1 MPSVLGGR
9 GDSPLVLEGVAAWVR
24 AVVASRGRAE
34 RMMEEERLGGMN
46 DGASSGI
53 VSPIVRVHELMA
65 MKRGAISRKFRKR
78 RRRLAKEIFII
89 ICRHLQIFAERR

>member
-1 MPSVLGGR
+1 
-9 GDSPLVLEGVAAWVR
+9 LVLEGVAAWVR

-53 VSPIVRVHELMA
+53 VSPIVRVHELRPEGDEA
-65 MKRGAISRKFRKR
+65 RRDFAEISKTAALMGR
-78 RRRLAKEIFII
+78 AKEMFII
-89 ICRHLQIFAERR
+89 IYRHLHVFAERR